1 MFWRTAPWRRW
12 HFATLP
18 ALYLF
23 PSQIKNTLLTT
34 LVVKGSHSAHNIALT
49 VCWRAEARRLA
60 TTESRGAATR
70 PISKAAA
77 SAAYSQTCSNAWAGR
92 LITRCPHNPP
102 CTHAHQLHR
111 GAAPDSGPSTVL
123 AITVVWALQELHSA
137 NEAQRA
143 LWSSSW
149 LPHISAPSFHPKPV
163 APSPAKVPRRIQL
176 DPGAVG
182 MYAVTGVRTLSN
194 HGSVTATSC
203 HTHSLTCH
211 VDITVRMPIYLH
223 AVLTSQDLL
232 GLWNPSPYC
241 TSRLPAFNH
250 RP

>member
-1 MFWRTAPWRRW
+1 ME
-12 HFATLP
+12 L
-18 ALYLF
+18 
-23 PSQIKNTLLTT
+23 
-34 LVVKGSHSAHNIALT
+34 
-49 VCWRAEARRLA
+49 
-60 TTESRGAATR
+60 R
-70 PISKAAA
+70 P
-77 SAAYSQTCSNAWAGR
+77 
-92 LITRCPHNPP
+92 
-102 CTHAHQLHR
+102 
-111 GAAPDSGPSTVL
+111 GPSTKQLLLRPTPKHAAMRGLVDSSLAVHTIHHAHTRTNCIEVL
-123 AITVVWALQELHSA
+123 RPIPARLLCLPITVRPITVVWALQELHSA

-149 LPHISAPSFHPKPV
+149 LPHISAPRFHPKPV

-211 VDITVRMPIYLH
+211 VDIIVGMPIYLH
-223 AVLTSQDLL
+223 TVLTSQDLL

-241 TSRLPAFNH
+241 TSQLPVFNH